1 VRILITDDDFT
12 CRRLLQ
18 AFLAPYGDCDIAVNG
33 EETIEALKLAWKEGR
48 PYELLCLDIMMPG
61 MDGQETLSRIRD
73 LENARGVPEVK
84 IIMTTALNDS
94 KNILK
99 AFRSQCEAYLVKPI
113 SRDML
118 EKEMRALGFL
128 APQPKI

>member
-1 VRILITDDDFT
+1 MRILITDDDFT

-18 AFLAPYGDCDIAVNG
+18 AFLSPYGECDIAVNG
-33 EETIEALKLAWKEGR
+33 TETIEALKLAWNEGR

-61 MDGQETLSRIRD
+61 MDGQETLSRIRA
-73 LENARGVPEVK
+73 LETERGVPEVK
-84 IIMTTALNDS
+84 IIMTTALSDS
-94 KNILK
+94 QNILK

-113 SRDML
+113 SREML

-128 APQPKI
+128 APKPKK